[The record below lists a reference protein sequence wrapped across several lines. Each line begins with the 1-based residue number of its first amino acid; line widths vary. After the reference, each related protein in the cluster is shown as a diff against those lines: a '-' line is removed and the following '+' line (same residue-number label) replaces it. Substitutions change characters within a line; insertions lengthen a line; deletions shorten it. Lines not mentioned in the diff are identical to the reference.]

1 MTLPYLMKTFQLEF
15 RSGIAR
21 GSHDPVYFAAV
32 TQLTDF
38 CFSYRCLPTTLY
50 DKYNRKNTRQTKQNT
65 ST

>member
-1 MTLPYLMKTFQLEF
+1 MTIPYLMKTFQLEF
-15 RSGIAR
+15 RSNKAR
-21 GSHDPVYFAAV
+21 GSHDPVYSPTV

-50 DKYNRKNTRQTKQNT
+50 DKYNRKNTRQTIQNT